1 MKTNKTLIVAGI
13 SAIALGTTYFVWN
26 YFRKKNKKSDTPPN
40 DLNNTPPPPST
51 GGGTALSTSFPIKFG
66 TYNNKNVAVLQMAL
80 KVNVDGDWGNK
91 TEKAMADY
99 SLAKTTIKNQ
109 KELTDI
115 IAVIQYKNRQ
125 SEGGSNPTSTT
136 QNPFSTTPNPSD
148 WLDPTISV
156 RPRGL

>member
-1 MKTNKTLIVAGI
+1 MKANKTLIVAGI

-26 YFRKKNKKSDTPPN
+26 YFHKKKKPSVTPPV
-40 DLNNTPPPPST
+40 TPPPTT
-51 GGGTALSTSFPIKFG
+51 GGSTALSTSFPIKFG

-99 SLAKTTIKNQ
+99 SLAETTIKTQ
-109 KELTDI
+109 KELTDT

-125 SEGGSNPTSTT
+125 SEGGSNTTSTT
-136 QNPFSTTPNPSD
+136 QNPFPTTPNPSD
-148 WLDPTISV
+148 WLDPTQSS
-156 RPRGL
+156 RPRGI